1 MVPSS
6 GKRVARTR
14 LTLTEP
20 AVEALGPGDRPWT
33 AWDDRLTGFGVR
45 VEPSGT
51 KSFLVNYRTGGGGR
65 KAPNKRVVLGRH
77 GDLSPGRARR
87 MARRLLD
94 EVAAGELARER
105 ARAMPVL
112 AEAFED
118 YMAANPNRAQE
129 TDRNYRAL
137 VRRYLADWLARS
149 LDAIARRD
157 VEDRFNRITAN
168 HGWSQANLT
177 LTLLRSVYR
186 RPCVD
191 LEGLHNPV
199 DLWLAAGGRFH
210 RRVRRR
216 ISAPAE
222 VLPCWR
228 AGIEAAVA
236 KPAVR
241 DAFWFGLY
249 TGMRVN
255 EVLPLRWERVDIE
268 GQVFRVEETK
278 TGVALEL
285 PITRQLGA
293 VLDRRWQDSG
303 AHPDGWVFPSDRSGS
318 GHIAELSSLPWPHR
332 RGRRGEVLVPRPAQ
346 LLHHRGRAR
355 ADAAV
360 VADQTAGQPRAAR
373 RHHRRLRRRLDHRA
387 TARAG
392 AEDRRPDRVA
402 DDGRGRVSPLP

>member
-1 MVPSS
+1 MSFQ
-6 GKRVARTR
+6 TR
-14 LTLTEP
+14 SIGIPIGNIT
-20 AVEALGPGDRPWT
+20 
-33 AWDDRLTGFGVR
+33 
-45 VEPSGT
+45 
-51 KSFLVNYRTGGGGR
+51 
-65 KAPNKRVVLGRH
+65 
-77 GDLSPGRARR
+77 
-87 MARRLLD
+87 
-94 EVAAGELARER
+94 
-105 ARAMPVL
+105 
-112 AEAFED
+112 
-118 YMAANPNRAQE
+118 
-129 TDRNYRAL
+129 NYRAL
-137 VRRYLADWLARS
+137 VRRYLADWLARP

-268 GQVFRVEETK
+268 GAGFPSRGDQ
-278 TGVALEL
+278 
-285 PITRQLGA
+285 
-293 VLDRRWQDSG
+293 DRRG
-303 AHPDGWVFPSDRSGS
+303 V
-318 GHIAELSSLPWPHR
+318 
-332 RGRRGEVLVPRPAQ
+332 
-346 LLHHRGRAR
+346 
-355 ADAAV
+355 
-360 VADQTAGQPRAAR
+360 
-373 RHHRRLRRRLDHRA
+373 
-387 TARAG
+387 
-392 AEDRRPDRVA
+392 
-402 DDGRGRVSPLP
+402 

>member
-1 MVPSS
+1 MESSS

-20 AVEALGPGDRPWT
+20 AVEALEPGDRPWT

-45 VEPSGT
+45 IEPSGT

-94 EVAAGELARER
+94 EVAAGELAREP

-118 YMAANPNRAQE
+118 YMAANPDRVE
-129 TDRNYRAL
+129 KTDTNYRGL
-137 VRRYLADWLARS
+137 VRRYLADWLARP

-255 EVLPLRWERVDIE
+255 EVLPLRWARVDIE

-303 AHPDGWVFPSDRSGS
+303 THPDGWVFPSDRSGS
-318 GHIAELSSLPWPHR
+318 GHIAELSYYHGRIGAAGGAKFWYHGLRNCFITVAERELMLPSSLTKR
-332 RGRRGEVLVPRPAQ
+332 LVNHAPPSDITEGYAADWTIGQLRTPAQ
-346 LLHHRGRAR
+346 RIADRIELLM
-355 ADAAV
+355 
-360 VADQTAGQPRAAR
+360 TAG
-373 RHHRRLRRRLDHRA
+373 
-387 TARAG
+387 AG
-392 AEDRRPDRVA
+392 
-402 DDGRGRVSPLP
+402 

>member
-1 MVPSS
+1 MAPSS

-20 AVEALGPGDRPWT
+20 AVEALKPGDRPWT

-94 EVAAGELARER
+94 EVAAAELARER
-105 ARAMPVL
+105 TRAMPVL

-118 YMAANPNRAQE
+118 YRAANPDRAQE

-137 VRRYLADWLARS
+137 VRRYLADWLARP
-149 LDAIARRD
+149 LDTIARRD

-191 LEGLHNPV
+191 LEGLPNPV

-222 VLPCWR
+222 VLPCWC

-268 GQVFRVEETK
+268 GRVFRIEQTK

-318 GHIAELSSLPWPHR
+318 GHIAELSYYHGRIGAAGGAKFWYHGLRNCFITVAERDLLLPSSLTKR
-332 RGRRGEVLVPRPAQ
+332 LVNHAPPGDITEGYAADWTIGQLREPAQ
-346 LLHHRGRAR
+346 RI
-355 ADAAV
+355 ADRIEALM
-360 VADQTAGQPRAAR
+360 TAG
-373 RHHRRLRRRLDHRA
+373 
-387 TARAG
+387 AG
-392 AEDRRPDRVA
+392 
-402 DDGRGRVSPLP
+402 

>member
-1 MVPSS
+1 MAPSS
-6 GKRVARTR
+6 GKRVAGTR
-14 LTLTEP
+14 LILTEP
-20 AVEALGPGDRPWT
+20 TVEALAPGDRPWT

-87 MARRLLD
+87 MARRVLD

-137 VRRYLADWLARS
+137 VRRYLADWLARP
-149 LDAIARRD
+149 LDTIARRD

-228 AGIEAAVA
+228 AGIEASVA

-255 EVLPLRWERVDIE
+255 EVLPLRWARVDIE
-268 GQVFRVEETK
+268 GRVFRVEETK

-318 GHIAELSSLPWPHR
+318 GHIAELSYYHGRIGAAGGAKFWYHGLRNCFITVAERELMLPSSLTKR
-332 RGRRGEVLVPRPAQ
+332 LVNHAPPNDITEGYAADWTIGQLRAPAQ
-346 LLHHRGRAR
+346 RIADRIELLM
-355 ADAAV
+355 
-360 VADQTAGQPRAAR
+360 TAG
-373 RHHRRLRRRLDHRA
+373 
-387 TARAG
+387 AG
-392 AEDRRPDRVA
+392 
-402 DDGRGRVSPLP
+402 

>member
-1 MVPSS
+1 MDSKPFSYCTSS
-6 GKRVARTR
+6 SVISSFFERT
-14 LTLTEP
+14 L
-20 AVEALGPGDRPWT
+20 
-33 AWDDRLTGFGVR
+33 
-45 VEPSGT
+45 
-51 KSFLVNYRTGGGGR
+51 SFQTRSIGIPIGNIT
-65 KAPNKRVVLGRH
+65 
-77 GDLSPGRARR
+77 
-87 MARRLLD
+87 
-94 EVAAGELARER
+94 
-105 ARAMPVL
+105 
-112 AEAFED
+112 
-118 YMAANPNRAQE
+118 
-129 TDRNYRAL
+129 NYRAL
-137 VRRYLADWLARS
+137 VRRYLADWLARP

-255 EVLPLRWERVDIE
+255 EVLPLRWARVDIE

-278 TGVALEL
+278 TGVAYSTTMKVR
-285 PITRQLGA
+285 PVSIRVRHPASAARGA
-293 VLDRRWQDSG
+293 CRRSG
-303 AHPDGWVFPSDRSGS
+303 AASRSGMS
-318 GHIAELSSLPWPHR
+318 
-332 RGRRGEVLVPRPAQ
+332 
-346 LLHHRGRAR
+346 
-355 ADAAV
+355 AD
-360 VADQTAGQPRAAR
+360 
-373 RHHRRLRRRLDHRA
+373 
-387 TARAG
+387 
-392 AEDRRPDRVA
+392 
-402 DDGRGRVSPLP
+402 

>member
-1 MVPSS
+1 MAPSS

-20 AVEALGPGDRPWT
+20 AVEALEPGDRPWT

-94 EVAAGELARER
+94 EVAAGELANER

-118 YMAANPNRAQE
+118 YMAANPDRAQE

-137 VRRYLADWLARS
+137 VRRYLADWLTRP
-149 LDAIARRD
+149 LDAVARRD

-255 EVLPLRWERVDIE
+255 EVLPLRWERVDIG

-303 AHPDGWVFPSDRSGS
+303 THPDGWVFPSDRSGS
-318 GHIAELSSLPWPHR
+318 GYIGDLAYYYGRIGAAGGAKFWYHGLRNCFITVAERELMLPSSLTKR
-332 RGRRGEVLVPRPAQ
+332 LVNHAPPGDITEGYAADWTIGQLRAPAQ
-346 LLHHRGRAR
+346 KI
-355 ADAAV
+355 ADRIEALM
-360 VADQTAGQPRAAR
+360 TAG
-373 RHHRRLRRRLDHRA
+373 
-387 TARAG
+387 AG
-392 AEDRRPDRVA
+392 
-402 DDGRGRVSPLP
+402 